1 MENTPYDYFLIN
13 LKMIEAMVL
22 KMKKNGAHTTNA
34 VHLQVALLKDM
45 IGSLTTL
52 MEDLTELEEEKN

>member
-34 VHLQVALLKDM
+34 VHLQVALVKDM

>member
-22 KMKKNGAHTTNA
+22 KMKKNGTHTTNA